1 MARTVERDV
10 VDRAGHPARLHRA
23 VERAGQS
30 VLLMCMTPGLLVV
43 KPLRVL
49 RRQRGGASRRSRP
62 SSATVEFGGLASR
75 SVMMLT

>member
-1 MARTVERDV
+1 MPALDPRLHRVMAGTVERDV

-30 VLLMCMTPGLLVV
+30 VLLMCSTPGRLVV

-49 RRQRGGASRRSRP
+49 RRQRGGRIAPLQAQQGR
-62 SSATVEFGGLASR
+62 
-75 SVMMLT
+75 